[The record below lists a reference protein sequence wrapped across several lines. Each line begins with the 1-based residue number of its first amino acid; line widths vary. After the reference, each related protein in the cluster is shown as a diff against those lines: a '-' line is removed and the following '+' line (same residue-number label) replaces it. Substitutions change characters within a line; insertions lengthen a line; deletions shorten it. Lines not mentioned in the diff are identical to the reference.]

1 MSYLYKN
8 TFETPIGTM
17 TSLVAENG
25 IYLLQ
30 FADSLKPK
38 QIERVQK
45 QYQRKIIEKDHSMNL
60 KVEQELCEYLG
71 GTRTEFTIPTIMN
84 GTVFQTKVWQA
95 LKNIPYGTTL
105 DYQGLGKEIGY
116 PNASRAIGNA
126 NSSNLIMI
134 LIPCH
139 RVIRSDGSI
148 GGYAGGV
155 SRKRY
160 LLTLEEN
167 DIVSKNRYL

>member
-1 MSYLYKN
+1 MCYLYKN

-17 TSLVAENG
+17 TSLVAEEG

-30 FADSLKPK
+30 FDDSLTTK
-38 QIERVQK
+38 QIERVRK
-45 QYQRKIIEKDHSMNL
+45 LYQRKIIEKEHAMNL
-60 KVEQELCEYLG
+60 KVKKELCEYLE

-84 GTVFQTKVWQA
+84 GTTFQAKVWQA
-95 LKNIPYGTTL
+95 LKNIPYGTTI

-139 RVIRSDGSI
+139 RVIRSDGTI

-155 SRKRY
+155 SRKQY
-160 LLTLEEN
+160 LLTLEGN
-167 DIVSKNRYL
+167 DIVSKNH